1 MLLAALALLLS
12 AVKSKYICDA
22 LFAITHF
29 WRVGKLACRSFGKDF
44 LTAKRGIEVDNII
57 CKRFH
62 GKGLTTHCNFVITE
76 NEGTCQALDYSLQL
90 TTNLKAR
97 RLSLSPDGGLFLFKR
112 PKLAA

>member
-12 AVKSKYICDA
+12 AVKSKYVCDA
-22 LFAITHF
+22 LFAIAHF

-57 CKRFH
+57 CKCFC
-62 GKGLTTHCNFVITE
+62 GIVLTVHCVFVITE
-76 NEGTCQALDYSLQL
+76 IEGSCQALDCSLQL

-97 RLSLSPDGGLFLFKR
+97 CLSLSPDGGLFLFFEISF
-112 PKLAA
+112 